1 MTLAIVTVRITTM
14 KREVSTA
21 PPVYSP
27 TRTTDEW
34 ASELGRA
41 VRLLR
46 VNQRMTQEDLA
57 KSANIALTAL
67 RNLEAGRGS
76 SLRSFILV
84 LRVLGQTDWLSALT
98 PKEPSVSPM
107 ELLRQRENAK
117 TPVSRVRVRNSRR

>member
-1 MTLAIVTVRITTM
+1 M

-21 PPVYSP
+21 PPVYTPTP

-67 RNLEAGRGS
+67 RNLEAGRGTT
-76 SLRSFILV
+76 LRSFILV
-84 LRVLGQTDWLSALT
+84 LRVLGRTDWLSALT
-98 PKEPSVSPM
+98 PEEPSVSPM
-107 ELLRQRENAK
+107 ELLRQREHAK
-117 TPVSRVRVRNSRR
+117 TPASRVRVRNPRG

>member
-1 MTLAIVTVRITTM
+1 MTFTIATVRITTM
-14 KREVSTA
+14 KRDLSSA
-21 PPVYSP
+21 PPVSSP
-27 TRTTDEW
+27 TWTTDDW

-98 PKEPSVSPM
+98 PEEPSVSPM
-107 ELLRQRENAK
+107 ELLRQREHAK
-117 TPVSRVRVRNSRR
+117 TPASRVRVRNPRG

>member
-1 MTLAIVTVRITTM
+1 M
-14 KREVSTA
+14 KREVSSA
-21 PPVYSP
+21 PPVSTP
-27 TRTTDEW
+27 TRTTEEW

-98 PKEPSVSPM
+98 PEEPSVSPM